1 MSVNQIQLRGFGT
14 RAFGTLFH
22 KMNHDLRTINTFEL
36 SLPLVNFFFFLEVL
50 HIFLE
55 KRKIIE
61 NTSLSKYAAEKARG
75 KYSHS

>member
-14 RAFGTLFH
+14 RALRTLFH

-36 SLPLVNFFFFLEVL
+36 SLALVKYFFLEVM

-61 NTSLSKYAAEKARG
+61 NTLLSEYAAEKTRG